1 MIESGTWVSAWIGLG
16 GNLGHPA
23 AALQDALDAVG
34 RISGVELVAISS
46 VYQSAPVGLSAQP
59 DFLNAV
65 ARIDTSFEPG
75 ELLEQLL
82 RIETEQGRVRLGER
96 FGPRLIDLDL
106 LLYNETVLQ
115 TEGLTLPHPRMF
127 ERRFVLEPLA
137 ELEGDMA
144 LVGGRRLCDCL
155 RACSDQRLDKI
166 GFLRFASQRGIS

>member
-1 MIESGTWVSAWIGLG
+1 MIESGSSVSAWIGLG
-16 GNLGHPA
+16 GNLGNPA
-23 AALQDALDAVG
+23 TALQDALDGLARIFGVDLAAV
-34 RISGVELVAISS
+34 SS

-65 ARIDTSFEPG
+65 ARIDTLLEPV

-82 RIETEQGRVRLGER
+82 RIETEQGRVRLGDR

-115 TEGLTLPHPRMF
+115 TEGLTLPHPRML

-137 ELEGDMA
+137 ELEGDMGLA
-144 LVGGRRLCDCL
+144 GGRRLCDCL
-155 RACSDQRLDKI
+155 GACSDQRLDKV
-166 GFLRFASQRGIS
+166 GSLRFASHCGVS

>member
-1 MIESGTWVSAWIGLG
+1 MIESGSCVSAWVGLG
-16 GNLGHPA
+16 SNLGDSA
-23 AALQDALDAVG
+23 AVLQDALDALG
-34 RISGVELVAISS
+34 RIFGVELTAVSS

-65 ARIDTSFEPG
+65 ARIDTSLEPG

-106 LLYNETVLQ
+106 LLYNETMLQ
-115 TEGLTLPHPRMF
+115 SDALTLPHPRML

-137 ELEGDMA
+137 ELEGDMV
-144 LVGGRRLCDCL
+144 LPGGRRLCDCHG
-155 RACSDQRLDKI
+155 ACFDQRLDKI
-166 GFLRFASQRGIS
+166 GSLRFVSHC